1 MSRKDSLIL
10 NSKEKNIKVFDD
22 EGEEIEVE
30 YFEHNIREK
39 MDIIKEQHEKDEN
52 EYFFFD
58 ENLVKE
64 DHYDDDVI
72 VISKPRANVYKNEAF
87 IRKIK
92 EIQFKIKD
100 LYNENNVMDL
110 DQELDCLF
118 CEITNCEKINQ

>member
-10 NSKEKNIKVFDD
+10 NSKEKNIKIVDD

-30 YFEHNIREK
+30 YFEHNNIREK

-64 DHYDDDVI
+64 DHYEDDVI
-72 VISKPRANVYKNEAF
+72 VISKPKANFFKNEVF
-87 IRKIK
+87 FRKMK
-92 EIQFKIKD
+92 EIQNKIKD
-100 LYNENNVMDL
+100 LYNDYNVIDV

-118 CEITNCEKINQ
+118 CEISNCEKN